1 MIDLEVVDASS
12 PYFIHGQRK
21 LLSTSNSKFGSH
33 EIEIT
38 PKRVMRLNPTS
49 PCLSIYIFGGFVL
62 FLVAQSLKGQV
73 PDLAETYDYF
83 PISSIVVR
91 CYCELGWWQ
100 KYTVPS
106 PSLPTQ
112 QKLLYPLK
120 VVSISRKKC
129 HLKINEILC
138 LL

>member
-38 PKRVMRLNPTS
+38 EPIKPNIEFLPAPSPPPKIVMHLNPTS

-91 CYCELGWWQ
+91 CYCELGWRQ

-106 PSLPTQ
+106 PSLRTQ
-112 QKLLYPLK
+112 QKL
-120 VVSISRKKC
+120 
-129 HLKINEILC
+129 
-138 LL
+138 

>member
-38 PKRVMRLNPTS
+38 EPIKPNIEFLPATSPTLPSSKIVMRLNPTTS

-112 QKLLYPLK
+112 QKL
-120 VVSISRKKC
+120 
-129 HLKINEILC
+129 
-138 LL
+138 

>member
-38 PKRVMRLNPTS
+38 EPIKPNIEFLPAPSPPLPKKSYAFEPYIS
-49 PCLSIYIFGGFVL
+49 PCLSVYIFGGFVL

-91 CYCELGWWQ
+91 CYCELGWRQ

-106 PSLPTQ
+106 PSLRTQ
-112 QKLLYPLK
+112 QKL
-120 VVSISRKKC
+120 
-129 HLKINEILC
+129 
-138 LL
+138 

>member
-38 PKRVMRLNPTS
+38 SEHRIPPCSLPSPKRVMRLNPTS

-112 QKLLYPLK
+112 QKL
-120 VVSISRKKC
+120 
-129 HLKINEILC
+129 
-138 LL
+138 